1 MTQAEMIRRHPI
13 SKIPHGRGRSL
24 QQMRLEIHALRV
36 VQSPLGFLFW
46 LLEQRN
52 ARIANEIER
61 VQS

>member
-1 MTQAEMIRRHPI
+1 MTQAEIIRRHPN
-13 SKIPHGRGRSL
+13 SKILRGRGRSL

-46 LLEQRN
+46 LLDQRI
-52 ARIANEIER
+52 ARIADEIER